1 MENIKNFKERI
12 EDAIALIEVW
22 RLNDYD
28 DEFIRYATIN
38 CCHHPIQ
45 QELIL
50 NLLEQGWR

>member
-38 CCHHPIQ
+38 CCPHPIQ